1 MKICH
6 EIMIASVIRTPL
18 IRRPASGFARRS
30 AKLSSSAARPN
41 AAADEAKEEKESG
54 SAKAKNPQTRDLYA
68 TLGITREATQTEIR
82 EAFYRRAKELHP
94 DVNPSEE
101 AKEEFTLA
109 KEAFEKLK
117 GKSCTPKH
125 NYEVRIFHPR
135 SA

>member
-1 MKICH
+1 
-6 EIMIASVIRTPL
+6 MIASVIRTPL

-30 AKLSSSAARPN
+30 AEFSSSATRLH
-41 AAADEAKEEKESG
+41 AAADEEKESG

-117 GKSCTPKH
+117 GKSSTLRH
-125 NYEVRIFHPR
+125 NDEVQHV
-135 SA
+135 